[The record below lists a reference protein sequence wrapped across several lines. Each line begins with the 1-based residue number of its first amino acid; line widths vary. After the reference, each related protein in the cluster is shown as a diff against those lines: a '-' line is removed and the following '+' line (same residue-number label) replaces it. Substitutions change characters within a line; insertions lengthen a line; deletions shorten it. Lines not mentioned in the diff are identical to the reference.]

1 MSTCL
6 QSARLS
12 ERVMTSYVNTMI
24 RSSHA
29 VELSA
34 GILRVSPL
42 RAGQVIGEVSH
53 KGLIRTQALRK
64 YG

>member
-1 MSTCL
+1 
-6 QSARLS
+6 
-12 ERVMTSYVNTMI
+12 MTSYVNTMI